1 MGKRIVSVIT
11 ESDLLFRKIELL
23 LRNECRVHRGHI
35 EFADTVFFDLDSIA
49 AEPPDGAILI
59 TRSSESYPGAIS
71 NPPELLKIR
80 EAALSDKKS
89 RPHLL
94 LSPDRREAYLGDRQ
108 IKLTDAE
115 YRMLGQLVTAKG
127 EFVSKND
134 LLHSVWDE
142 ETDPGVVNVY
152 IHYLRGKLE
161 AEGEK
166 VIFSSRLH
174 GYKIDER
181 FLV

>member
-1 MGKRIVSVIT
+1 
-11 ESDLLFRKIELL
+11 
-23 LRNECRVHRGHI
+23 
-35 EFADTVFFDLDSIA
+35 
-49 AEPPDGAILI
+49 
-59 TRSSESYPGAIS
+59 
-71 NPPELLKIR
+71 
-80 EAALSDKKS
+80 
-89 RPHLL
+89 
-94 LSPDRREAYLGDRQ
+94 
-108 IKLTDAE
+108 
-115 YRMLGQLVTAKG
+115 MLGHLVTAKG

-142 ETDPGVVNVY
+142 QTDPGVVNVY
-152 IHYLRGKLE
+152 IHYLRGKRE